1 LIITNG
7 DILIPKPEAEWT
19 DTDFA
24 IMELN
29 TKAHYTLRCALS
41 NNEYNKICRLKTTKE
56 IWDSLNINYE
66 GTKDVQ
72 LRKIVTLT
80 RHYESFPMKEGEH
93 VDDMFRRLQV
103 LLNDL
108 EALRHTFTKARIN
121 LKILDS
127 FPKVWEPKT
136 TIQEARNMKNLA
148 WDELPKSS

>member
-1 LIITNG
+1 MIITNG

-108 EALRHTFTKARIN
+108 EALRHTFTKA
-121 LKILDS
+121 
-127 FPKVWEPKT
+127 
-136 TIQEARNMKNLA
+136 
-148 WDELPKSS
+148 

>member
-1 LIITNG
+1 
-7 DILIPKPEAEWT
+7 
-19 DTDFA
+19 
-24 IMELN
+24 MELN

-127 FPKVWEPKT
+127 FPKAFKHRFNPELK
-136 TIQEARNMKNLA
+136 KNLIPFGMLFTQIIRNVGVNVFGIA
-148 WDELPKSS
+148 PSAGAF